1 MTRETTAPSAVGG
14 VVASVGGTALF
25 TLIASFADAAF
36 ARGGV
41 PSPRLLVADWALLAP
56 LGFALGLVGAVLRAL
71 FFPREFSLVRPA
83 FGRRTLSLEARR
95 ARILLGLACGSAALC
110 FVTFAARVA
119 LRLLASPAEAV
130 ASGAAIALSTFG
142 LAGLASVFVL
152 GVRNLLPADGGA
164 VRFDLTTAG
173 VASAVFVLGFSGLV
187 FAGETSG
194 APGVLDIFGVFRRK
208 ELDLRPPSLALLI
221 LCGSVA
227 LPPVVALGRR
237 VGMLALAIGPLA
249 ITLLAA
255 RPAFD
260 PVTTLALERGAPL
273 GKILIKPARRIADSD
288 ADGAA
293 SAFGGGDCDEGNA
306 AIHPAAD
313 DVPGNRIDEDCSGS
327 DASSAPKPTQA
338 PSAADVAA
346 SASAR
351 KKLPEKP
358 NVMLITIDALRADVG
373 YAGYPRKITPNIDA
387 LAAKSA
393 IFENAYAL
401 ASYTSKSLGPM
412 LIGRYGGETHRGFLH
427 FNRFTRED
435 TFVSERLQRA
445 GVRTLSVQGHW
456 YFFKNYGFERGFD
469 VIDTKATP
477 ADQPIEGDRTVNGDV
492 LSDRIIAQLDA
503 PELADRQFF
512 LWSHYIDAHA
522 DYIPHEGFDFGPKKA
537 RDLYDGEVAFVD
549 HHLGR
554 VLAALAQKP
563 FASRTIVIITSDHG
577 EAFGEHDFWRH
588 GFELWEV
595 LVRVPLVV
603 HVPGAEPRRIKERRS
618 LIDVAPTLL
627 ELLAVQAPAPG
638 EKDALRGKSL
648 LPDVLGAAETP
659 REVRPIYMDMSAGP
673 YNDERQG
680 YIEGDLKLVT
690 TGGRPL
696 NLFDLAKDPGENHD
710 LLEDREKLRPMLEKS
725 KAFRR
730 SLDEVV
736 YRK

>member
-1 MTRETTAPSAVGG
+1 MTRETTAASAVGG
-14 VVASVGGTALF
+14 VVASIAGTALF

-36 ARGGV
+36 ARSGV
-41 PSPRLLVADWALLAP
+41 PTPRLLVADWALLAP
-56 LGFALGLVGAVLRAL
+56 LGFALGLLGAVLRVL

-83 FGRRTLSLEARR
+83 FGRRALSVEARR
-95 ARILLGLACGSAALC
+95 ARWLLGLACGSAALC
-110 FVTFAARVA
+110 FVTFSARVA

-130 ASGAAIALSTFG
+130 ASGAALALATLG
-142 LAGLASVFVL
+142 LAGLASVFVFGL
-152 GVRNLLPADGGA
+152 RSLLPAGGEEGP
-164 VRFDLTTAG
+164 RFDLTTAA
-173 VASAVFVLGFSGLV
+173 VAAAVFALGFSGLV
-187 FAGETSG
+187 LAGETSG

-208 ELDLRPPSLALLI
+208 ELDLRPPSLALLV
-221 LCGSVA
+221 LSGSLA
-227 LPPVVALGRR
+227 LPPVAGLGKRI
-237 VGMLALAIGPLA
+237 GMLALAIGPLA

-255 RPAFD
+255 RPVFD

-273 GKILIKPARRIADSD
+273 GKILIKPARRIADAD
-288 ADGAA
+288 GDGAA
-293 SAFGGGDCDEGNA
+293 SAFGGGDCNEGNA

-313 DVPGNRIDEDCSGS
+313 DVPGNRLDEDCSGA
-327 DASSAPKPTQA
+327 DASAAPKPA
-338 PSAADVAA
+338 KGPSAADLAA

-435 TFVSERLQRA
+435 TFVAERLQRA
-445 GVRTLSVQGHW
+445 GVRTISVQGHW

-469 VIDTKATP
+469 IVDTKATP
-477 ADQPIEGDRTVNGDV
+477 PDQPVEGDRTVNGDI

-503 PELADRQFF
+503 QELTNRQFF

-522 DYIPHEGFDFGPKKA
+522 DYIPHEGFDFGPRKA

-554 VLAALAQKP
+554 VLAALAKKP

-577 EAFGEHDFWRH
+577 EAFGEHNFWRH

-618 LIDVAPTLL
+618 LIDIAPTLL
-627 ELLAVQAPAPG
+627 EVFSVEPPPRGA
-638 EKDALRGKSL
+638 KDALRGKSL
-648 LPDVLGAAETP
+648 LPDVLGPEGP
-659 REVRPIYMDMSAGP
+659 REVRPIYVDMSAGP
-673 YNDERQG
+673 YNDERQA

-690 TGGRPL
+690 SGGRPL
-696 NLFDLAKDPGENHD
+696 NLFDLAKDPAENHD

-730 SLDEVV
+730 SLDEIV

>member
-1 MTRETTAPSAVGG
+1 MARETTVPPAIGG
-14 VVASVGGTALF
+14 IVASVGGTALF
-25 TLIASFADAAF
+25 TLIASFADAAY

-41 PSPRLLVADWALLAP
+41 PSPRLLVADWALCAP
-56 LGFALGLVGAVLRAL
+56 LGFALGLVGAVLRVL
-71 FFPREFSLVRPA
+71 FFPREFSLVRPV
-83 FGRRTLSLEARR
+83 FPRRELSLEARR
-95 ARILLGLACGSAALC
+95 ARLLLGLASGVAALC
-110 FVTFAARVA
+110 FVVFVARAA

-130 ASGAAIALSTFG
+130 ASGAAIAVATLG
-142 LAGLASVFVL
+142 LAGLAAVFVL
-152 GVRNLLPADGGA
+152 GIRSLLPADGEV
-164 VRFDLTTAG
+164 VRFDLMVAG
-173 VASAVFVLGFSGLV
+173 VGAGVFVLGLGSLV
-187 FAGETSG
+187 MLGETSG
-194 APGVLDIFGVFRRK
+194 APGVLDVFGVFRRK
-208 ELDLRPPSLALLI
+208 ELDLRPPTLALLI

-227 LPPVVALGRR
+227 LAPVGGLAKRA
-237 VGMLALAIGPLA
+237 GMLALAVGPLA
-249 ITLLAA
+249 LTLLAA

-260 PVTTLALERGAPL
+260 PVTTLAIERGAPL
-273 GKILIKPARRIADSD
+273 GKLLIKPARRIADVD
-288 ADGAA
+288 GDGAS
-293 SAFGGGDCDEGNA
+293 SAFGGGDCDEGNPRVN
-306 AIHPAAD
+306 PAAD

-327 DASSAPKPTQA
+327 DASAAPKPA
-338 PSAADVAA
+338 AEPSAADVAA
-346 SASAR
+346 SESAR

-358 NVMLITIDALRADVG
+358 NVVLITIDALRADVG
-373 YAGYPRKITPNIDA
+373 YMGYPRKITPNIDA
-387 LAAKSA
+387 LAARSA

-412 LIGRYGGETHRGFLH
+412 LIGRYGSETHRGFLH

-435 TFVSERLQRA
+435 TFVSERMQKA

-477 ADQPIEGDRTVNGDV
+477 PDQPVEGDRTVNGDV

-503 PELADRQFF
+503 PELTDKQFF

-522 DYIPHEGFDFGPKKA
+522 DYIPHEGFDFGPRKA

-554 VLAALAQKP
+554 VLAALEKKP
-563 FASRTIVIITSDHG
+563 FASRTVVIITSDHG
-577 EAFGEHDFWRH
+577 EAFGEHNFWRH

-603 HVPGAEPRRIKERRS
+603 YVPGAEPRRIKERRS
-618 LIDVAPTLL
+618 LIDIAPTLL
-627 ELLAVQAPAPG
+627 ELVSVPAPARDA
-638 EKDALRGKSL
+638 KDALRGKSL
-648 LPDVLGAAETP
+648 LPDVLGPKGAP
-659 REVRPIYMDMSAGP
+659 REARPIYMDMSAGP

-690 TGGRPL
+690 SGGRPL
-696 NLFDLAKDPGENHD
+696 NLFDLAKDPAENHD